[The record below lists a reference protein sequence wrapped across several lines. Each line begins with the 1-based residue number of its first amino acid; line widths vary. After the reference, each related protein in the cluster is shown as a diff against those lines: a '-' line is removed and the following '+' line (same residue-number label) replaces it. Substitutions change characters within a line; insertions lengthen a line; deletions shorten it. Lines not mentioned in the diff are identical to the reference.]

1 MVADGAGPLPARPS
15 GDPAVGERAALSV
28 QAPWAARIEP
38 EDISVVICAYTMD
51 RWSDI
56 QRAIGSVASQRSP
69 VRETILVVDYNDD
82 LMRRAQGELG
92 GITVVANR
100 EERGLSGGRNTGVA
114 TARGEIVAFLDD
126 DAAAA
131 PDWSEWLAA
140 GYVDRLVLG
149 VGGKSEAMWV
159 GGRPGWFPAEF
170 DWVVG
175 CSYVGMPA
183 ERASVRNMI
192 GSNMSLRRAIF
203 EHVGGFD
210 ARIGRVGT
218 IPVGCEETELCI
230 RAVAAWPEG
239 RIVYEPMAHVT
250 HTVPASRGSW
260 RYFRSRCLAEGRS
273 KAVVARLA
281 GRQAGL
287 ATERS
292 YVRRVLPAAVARDLR
307 TALAQRRRDPA
318 VRALAVVAGLGLTTL
333 GFLRGMST
341 ERAVALSP
349 ERVT

>member
-1 MVADGAGPLPARPS
+1 MSA
-15 GDPAVGERAALSV
+15 E
-28 QAPWAARIEP
+28 APWAAHVQP
-38 EDISVVICAYTMD
+38 EDISVVICAYTLD

-56 QRAIGSVASQRSP
+56 QRAVASVATQRSP
-69 VRETILVVDYNDD
+69 VRETILVVDHNDD
-82 LMRRAQGELG
+82 LMRRAEDQLA

-100 EERGLSGGRNTGVA
+100 EERGLSGARNSGVA
-114 TARGEIVAFLDD
+114 LARGEVVAFLDD

-140 GYVDRLVLG
+140 GYTDGSVLG
-149 VGGKSEAMWV
+149 VGGKSEAAWV
-159 GGRPGWFPAEF
+159 EGRPDWFPAEF

-192 GSNMSLRRAIF
+192 GSNMSLRRAVF
-203 EHVGGFD
+203 EQVGGFD
-210 ARIGRVGT
+210 ARIGRVGAN
-218 IPVGCEETELCI
+218 PVGCEETELCI
-230 RAVAAWPEG
+230 RAVAAWPAG
-239 RIVYEPMAHVT
+239 RIVYEPIAHVT

-281 GRQAGL
+281 GRRAGL

-307 TALAQRRRDPA
+307 TALMERRSDPA
-318 VRALAVVAGLGLTTL
+318 LRALAVVAGFGLTTL

-341 ERAVALSP
+341 ERAVVLSP